1 MLIFCSFV
9 TWGFFLMCSSS
20 KELFQRS
27 SQNPPFFLHY
37 CFVLQPSFSSLR
49 ICRAVIFLPKPI
61 ILFRK
66 PQKLQLAAHHFVN
79 ILTVCSRDHFCVQF
93 QSSFSYCNFS
103 DNNLPCLHPSET
115 LKPPG
120 ERCGLLIIYLFDR
133 PEQPTR
139 GIFKRQL
146 EHRGGWCYLS
156 FLPQLPNLPA
166 CSLVKML
173 IQSRA
178 GSGPPAAPGGSS

>member
-1 MLIFCSFV
+1 MY
-9 TWGFFLMCSSS
+9 
-20 KELFQRS
+20 K
-27 SQNPPFFLHY
+27 
-37 CFVLQPSFSSLR
+37 
-49 ICRAVIFLPKPI
+49 
-61 ILFRK
+61 
-66 PQKLQLAAHHFVN
+66 
-79 ILTVCSRDHFCVQF
+79 QF

-156 FLPQLPNLPA
+156 FLPRPPNLPCLLLSEDVNPEQSWQRSPCCPRGFFLA
-166 CSLVKML
+166 VCRQSLVSDYSL
-173 IQSRA
+173 S
-178 GSGPPAAPGGSS
+178 GSPSHWSLFKPNRDVTSCQVMP